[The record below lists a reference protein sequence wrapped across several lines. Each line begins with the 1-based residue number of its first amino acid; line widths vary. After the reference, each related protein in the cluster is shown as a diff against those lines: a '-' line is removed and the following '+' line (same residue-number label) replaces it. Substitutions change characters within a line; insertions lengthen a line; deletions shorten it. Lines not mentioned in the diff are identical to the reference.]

1 MAHYKNQRGSAGE
14 KIVEIYLLKK
24 GLNTFAPSADG
35 NRDLILELGENCF
48 YGVQVKAAARGFKE
62 KGRNDA
68 RYKFNFN
75 KRGKLRYPIKKCQVF
90 ALVCLKTNLIHFAL
104 NTGQKQC
111 SIKVDSFTYE
121 DQEDSFE
128 SIIQALNNNK

>member
-1 MAHYKNQRGSAGE
+1 VAHYTNQRGSAGE
-14 KIVEIYLLKK
+14 KIVETYLLKK
-24 GLNTFAPSADG
+24 GLNTFSPSADG
-35 NRDLILELGENCF
+35 NRDLILELGNNCF
-48 YGVQVKAAARGFKE
+48 YGVQVKAALRGFKE

-75 KRGKLRYPIKKCQVF
+75 KNGKMRYDPKKCQVF
-90 ALVCLKTNLIHFAL
+90 ALVCLKTNFIHFVL

-111 SIKVDSFTYE
+111 SIRVDSFTHE

-128 SIIQALNNNK
+128 SIVKALKKN

>member
-62 KGRNDA
+62 K
-68 RYKFNFN
+68 
-75 KRGKLRYPIKKCQVF
+75 CQVF

-111 SIKVDSFTYE
+111 SIKVHSFTYE